1 MLRVPPD
8 APGKR
13 LPMPPRATGFPT
25 ADAQNDFQRAR
36 RRSALARL
44 SGRLRRE
51 PTDVGLILPY
61 EEVVSALGYLG
72 ERRIGLRTVP
82 LDPIVGTVDRTRD
95 FDRGFR
101 PTTTHARGR
110 WEGIALAM
118 RRGESFPPISL
129 YQVGEIYFVRDGHH
143 RVSVARALGRD
154 VIDAHV
160 TEVHTRVGADRRI
173 TVADLPMK
181 GHERLFAERVPL
193 SPAARSEIRLSDP
206 WQLASLAEGVE
217 AWGFRLMQHCDE
229 HLSRDDIARLWFE
242 DEYRP
247 VVAMIREAGLVGW
260 GTETEAYIRIVTER
274 YRLLRT
280 HAWSDEVLAR
290 LREAM

>member
-129 YQVGEIYFVRDGHH
+129 YQVGRSISCATGTTASR
-143 RVSVARALGRD
+143 SRA
-154 VIDAHV
+154 
-160 TEVHTRVGADRRI
+160 
-173 TVADLPMK
+173 P
-181 GHERLFAERVPL
+181 
-193 SPAARSEIRLSDP
+193 SAA
-206 WQLASLAEGVE
+206 
-217 AWGFRLMQHCDE
+217 
-229 HLSRDDIARLWFE
+229 
-242 DEYRP
+242 
-247 VVAMIREAGLVGW
+247 
-260 GTETEAYIRIVTER
+260 T
-274 YRLLRT
+274 
-280 HAWSDEVLAR
+280 
-290 LREAM
+290 

>member
-1 MLRVPPD
+1 
-8 APGKR
+8 
-13 LPMPPRATGFPT
+13 MPPRATGFPT

-51 PTDVGLILPY
+51 PGDVGLILPY
-61 EEVVSALGYLG
+61 EEVVAALGYLG
-72 ERRIGLRTVP
+72 EQRVGLRTVS
-82 LDPIVGTVDRTRD
+82 LDSIVGTVDRTRD

-101 PTTTHARGR
+101 PTTPQVRGR
-110 WEGIALAM
+110 WERIALGM
-118 RRGESFPPISL
+118 RRGESFPPISVFR
-129 YQVGEIYFVRDGHH
+129 VGEIHFVRDGHH

-160 TEVHTRVGADRRI
+160 TEVRTRVGADRRI

-193 SPAARSEIRLSDP
+193 PGGARAEIQVSDQ
-206 WQLASLAEGVE
+206 WQLAALAEGVE
-217 AWGFRLMQHCDE
+217 AWGFRHMQHRAE
-229 HLSRDDIARLWFE
+229 LLTREEIAHTWLE

-247 VVAMIREAGLVGW
+247 VVAMLREAGLVGS
-260 GTETEAYIRIVTER
+260 GTETEAYMRIVTER

-280 HAWSDEVLAR
+280 HAWNDGVLAR